1 MFKLFSATVLAA
13 SLVASPVHA
22 RSKHHHRTHHRHHS
36 VNVQSIATAI
46 AHREGVNPALVHAII
61 NVESTGRCNASSSAG
76 ARGAMQV
83 KGATARSVGVYGN
96 LHDCGTGILA
106 GVRYYKVALRA
117 NHGNVCAAL
126 SSYNTGVGITGR
138 CSGYGRKVL
147 SRMGRVRYAYAR

>member
-22 RSKHHHRTHHRHHS
+22 KLKHHHRHHHNS
-36 VNVQSIATAI
+36 GNVQTIATSIA
-46 AHREGVNPALVHAII
+46 HQEGVNPALVHAII
-61 NVESTGRCNASSSAG
+61 NVESTGRCHASSSAN

-83 KGATARSVGVYGN
+83 KPATARSVGVYGN
-96 LHDCGTGILA
+96 LHDCRTGILA

-147 SRMGRVRYAYAR
+147 SRMGRVRYASVS